1 MKIGT
6 GFETAQNVSLQK
18 FGVNSFFLFLFLL
31 ESDASETSK
40 VLDENKFFE
49 KNVELKK
56 IMADSSLKYA
66 DEYEY
71 QIRIFPRM
79 KSKLFS
85 LVCC

>member
-18 FGVNSFFLFLFLL
+18 FGVNSFFFFFLL
-31 ESDASETSK
+31 ESDASETNK

-56 IMADSSLKYA
+56 KMADSSLKYA

-71 QIRIFPRM
+71 QIRIVPRM